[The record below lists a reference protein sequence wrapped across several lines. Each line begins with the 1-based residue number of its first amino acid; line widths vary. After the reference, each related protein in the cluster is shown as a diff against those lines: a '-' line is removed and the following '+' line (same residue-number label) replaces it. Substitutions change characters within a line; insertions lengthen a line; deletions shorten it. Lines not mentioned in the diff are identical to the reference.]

1 MLGSLK
7 HPAYLKAV
15 KFEHDGAGGSLRFTS
30 KTTMSAL
37 TTERSANA
45 EASMSLTGVSIVSG
59 ALKGSLGTIQLLSQ
73 CLAEE
78 MNAL

>member
-15 KFEHDGAGGSLRFTS
+15 KFEHEGAGGSLRFTS
-30 KTTMSAL
+30 KTVTSAL

-45 EASMSLTGVSIVSG
+45 EASMSLTGPTIVLE
-59 ALKGSLGTIQLLSQ
+59 AF
-73 CLAEE
+73 
-78 MNAL
+78 